1 MPTLAIP
8 VRARFIIDLPS
19 RISANE
25 RYIRLSAERDSG
37 GQSLLPFGHTPTEIS
52 SQDSLGEKS
61 QTDLECS
68 RSVVLMSKFRCLC
81 RWLRVPI
88 IAAMASS
95 RVTFQSRTT

>member
-19 RISANE
+19 RNSANE
-25 RYIRLSAERDSG
+25 RYIRLSVERDSG
-37 GQSLLPFGHTPTEIS
+37 GQSLLPLHTPTEIS

-68 RSVVLMSKFRCLC
+68 RSVVLISKFRGLC
-81 RWLRVPI
+81 RCLRVPSR
-88 IAAMASS
+88 AAMAAS
-95 RVTFQSRTT
+95 RMAFTT